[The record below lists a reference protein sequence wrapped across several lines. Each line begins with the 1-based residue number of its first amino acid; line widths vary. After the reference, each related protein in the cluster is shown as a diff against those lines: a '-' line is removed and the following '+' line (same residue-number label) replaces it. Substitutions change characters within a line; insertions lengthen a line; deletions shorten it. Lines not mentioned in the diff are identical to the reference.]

1 MIQQKKTLL
10 VVRQHLPYFCSYHQE
25 NSFHHTESVV
35 GTQLLTLWN
44 VAAHIES
51 RGFTPLLDILHQL
64 GGWPVLDGD
73 TWNAGNFD
81 WRQSVF
87 NFKAMGYSVD
97 YFIDFSVS
105 TDAKNSSYRSI
116 NVSYLRTLM

>member
-1 MIQQKKTLL
+1 MTAKKTLPNRKTTGPLFLL
-10 VVRQHLPYFCSYHQE
+10 VPSRAQFS
-25 NSFHHTESVV
+25 
-35 GTQLLTLWN
+35 GIQLLTVRD

-51 RGFTPLLDILHQL
+51 RGFKPLLDILRQL

-73 TWNAGNFD
+73 AWDAAKFD

-87 NFKAMGYSVD
+87 NFRALGYSVD
-97 YFIDFSVS
+97 YFMDFSVS

-116 NVSYLRTLM
+116 NVSYLWN